1 MKALRGFAGATLAL
15 LLCVMLLGAR
25 GALAQEG
32 DQAATPVAE
41 TPTAVV
47 TEAPTE
53 VPVETATSEP
63 TSVAT
68 ETPDDGLDPAS
79 IGEEPG
85 GNVVE
90 ENGKLKLIS
99 DMANATPYAFVNI
112 PIPSGTSFAELSYIG
127 AVIEYEADDNCAG
140 GSPRFSIDIDT
151 DGDGSANGQIN
162 IYVGSPPNFDSC
174 TSGDT
179 GNLLAT
185 TDTRFDLSQLGG
197 AFYATYADA
206 LAAFDEDAVVGL
218 GFYVDGGW
226 KFGNGEQTVLVD
238 SLTGIVSAVHGLAN
252 IEIRKVSSTDHEVL
266 IPGACFIVR
275 EEGGAA
281 PGDPLSAETCDD
293 DNDGIVDILGLPAGE
308 PAWIIETVAPDG
320 YIAGD
325 AVHTDLPEGDS
336 FYEIA
341 NELAPTATPTQTATA
356 TATAT
361 ATTEPTV
368 APPAPTSTPV
378 STSTITT
385 LPSTGTGQASGMSG
399 VTWVMAALLAMISA
413 FGVAIAL
420 RRRTP

>member
-1 MKALRGFAGATLAL
+1 MKALRGFAGVTLAV

-25 GALAQEG
+25 GALAQDG

-41 TPTAVV
+41 TPT
-47 TEAPTE
+47 E
-53 VPVETATSEP
+53 VPSETATSEP
-63 TSVAT
+63 TVVAT
-68 ETPDDGLDPAS
+68 EIPDDGVDPAA

-99 DMANATPYAFVNI
+99 DMANGTPYAYVNI
-112 PIPSGTSFAELSYIG
+112 PIPSGASFADLTYIG
-127 AVIEYEADDNCAG
+127 ATIEYEADDNCAG
-140 GSPRFSIDIDT
+140 GSPRFGVDIDT
-151 DGDGSANGQIN
+151 DGDGQANGTIS
-162 IYVGSPPNFDSC
+162 IYVGTPPNFDSC
-174 TSGDT
+174 SSGDT

-185 TDTRFDLSQLGG
+185 TDTRFDLTQLGG

-226 KFGNGEQTVLVD
+226 KFGDGEQTVLVD
-238 SLTGIVSAVHGLAN
+238 ALTGIVSAVHGLAN

-275 EEGGAA
+275 EEGGAQ

-320 YIAGD
+320 YVAGD

-341 NELAPTATPTQTATA
+341 NELAPTPTQTATA
-356 TATAT
+356 TATS
-361 ATTEPTV
+361 EPTV
-368 APPAPTSTPV
+368 APPALTSTPIPTPA

-385 LPSTGTGQASGMSG
+385 LPSTGTGNAGG
-399 VTWVMAALLAMISA
+399 TNGITWVMAALVAMISV
-413 FGVAIAL
+413 FGVAVAV